1 MGEKNGGRIIINVMT
16 INTGPLHLFFCS
28 CRGKFKSE
36 RDYCD
41 LEDGNSDVL
50 VLGFEPALINYAGLG
65 RIRKEMTTG
74 TSVTSAVKSP
84 LSPSTQSWTLF
95 KKNPPSSSSVAPIT
109 EAMEATVTQG
119 PSPSAVPI
127 TENISTVKR
136 SITKKI
142 AGEKVVQLLAKGV
155 WVLRR
160 LATSVCEV
168 TFVNRLEDTG
178 DITKKIFN
186 MKVSR

>member
-1 MGEKNGGRIIINVMT
+1 MYFI
-16 INTGPLHLFFCS
+16 FCS

-36 RDYCD
+36 RDDCD
-41 LEDGNSDVL
+41 LNDGSNDVL
-50 VLGFEPALINYAGLG
+50 VLGFEPATINYAGLG
-65 RIRKEMTTG
+65 RIRKQKTAG
-74 TSVTSAVKSP
+74 ISVTSAVKSL
-84 LSPSTQSWTLF
+84 LSPSTQPWTLL
-95 KKNPPSSSSVAPIT
+95 KKSQPSSSSVAPIT

-136 SITKKI
+136 GTSKKI
-142 AGEKVVQLLAKGV
+142 PGEKVVQLLAKGV

-160 LATSVCEV
+160 LAANVCEV

-178 DITKKIFN
+178 DIPKQIFN